1 MASCSKNIS
10 SEEIIHLII
19 GEENETKKVTRI
31 RERKR
36 TELSPS
42 QNVSRKSKRQSFYGK
57 GISKFT
63 SLQEALF
70 AIYEEHESVRNVT
83 VLPPESGDRD
93 IPTDEEDNFEDD
105 ASFSTEVAGE
115 LEVHYNLTSEA
126 EGKNEIDDPTSN
138 NRDRRRTAMRNTTT
152 NTTTSLGTMNE
163 GSECDSDNEGYVDE
177 LPPQKKQKQLHLKN
191 LKRRHCVV
199 RSRRR

>member
-19 GEENETKKVTRI
+19 GEENETKKVTRS

-36 TELSPS
+36 TELLPS
-42 QNVSRKSKRQSFYGK
+42 LTKKSKLQSFYGK